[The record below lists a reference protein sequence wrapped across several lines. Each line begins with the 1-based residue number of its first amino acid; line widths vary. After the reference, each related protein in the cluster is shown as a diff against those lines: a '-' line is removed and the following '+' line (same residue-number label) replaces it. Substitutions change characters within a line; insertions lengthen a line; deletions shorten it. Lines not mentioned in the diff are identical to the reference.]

1 MIVVHLILIV
11 GITALVVGEVISKL
25 WLIAAVVLALDL
37 FVWTEAIFR
46 KNRAKNSKKKAR
58 KTAQASAISTE
69 NLVLPQEDAP
79 SLPHVDETFFMSG
92 TQFEQYVA
100 GVYAALGYKV
110 KIVGGSGDQG
120 IDVIATKC
128 FRKIGIQA
136 KCYFKPVSNKA
147 VMEAAAGKKYY
158 RLSRAVVVTNSIFTN
173 SAIAL
178 AKKCGVRLIDKRAL
192 SQMVK
197 KIHERT

>member
-1 MIVVHLILIV
+1 MLLLEIAIFILLLALIL
-11 GITALVVGEVISKL
+11 GGHLSKV
-25 WLIAAVVLALDL
+25 WLFAVVFLAMDMSLGL
-37 FVWTEAIFR
+37 FLRSRKRKKTTKKQKLATPLPASPPTEPAEQE
-46 KNRAKNSKKKAR
+46 
-58 KTAQASAISTE
+58 KTF
-69 NLVLPQEDAP
+69 
-79 SLPHVDETFFMSG
+79 LPHVDETFFMSG

-178 AKKCGVRLIDKRAL
+178 AKKCGIRLIDKRAL

-197 KIHERT
+197 KIHKRT